1 MALKRTKKTT
11 KKVSKAV
18 DVVEEAIHDDIQN
31 GKIEAAMAAYEKPAP
46 APKPAPKPAPRTM
59 RKGMTGADVENM
71 QKILGVKEDGFSFG
85 TLVALKKWQNLNGLK
100 ADGIAGPITQAK
112 MKK

>member
-18 DVVEEAIHDDIQN
+18 DAVDQAIHDEIQY

-46 APKPAPKPAPRTM
+46 KPASRTM
-59 RKGMTGADVENM
+59 SKGMTGTDVENM